1 MSIEISP
8 GIVVLGIFNVLLLCL
23 AFFVR
28 QWMTRQQAEIDSL
41 KTKNTG
47 LTNEFHAY
55 QLSSALNFAQKA
67 DVNDGKKELLEALNS
82 INTKIDR
89 MTDKLD
95 KKADKP

>member
-8 GIVVLGIFNVLLLCL
+8 GLVVLGILNVLLLCL

-28 QWMTRQQAEIDSL
+28 QWMTRQQVEIDSI
-41 KTKNTG
+41 KSKNST

-67 DVNDGKKELLEALNS
+67 EVNDGKKELLEALNS